1 MADLRTAGVK
11 RLAKYYRFM
20 ASVISGL
27 NQKKKEFMES
37 KRSINEIFWEI
48 WNVVGLWLAQHEQF
62 EDYNLTF

>member
-48 WNVVGLWLAQHEQF
+48 WNVVEPWLAQHEKF

>member
-27 NQKKKEFMES
+27 NQKKKEFMETS
-37 KRSINEIFWEI
+37 LN
-48 WNVVGLWLAQHEQF
+48 GLLMRYF
-62 EDYNLTF
+62 EKYEM